1 MRPSTNKPLV
11 VLFLLS
17 ACVSEPLGDEVATAT
32 SELGDVPVS
41 REHIS
46 GDLYHYEL
54 DVRVGDGPNATLRL
68 HRIVRERGPWIPRP
82 SSNAIMMMHGDFATF
97 ATNFAPILGDPQTSS
112 PGMAIWLAE
121 RGVDVWGLD
130 RRWTQAAAIDAD
142 LSDFD
147 AMGLEQELADIGK
160 ALRVAR
166 AVRLFTDRS
175 LERMILSGFS
185 RGGALAYYYASDEAS
200 RPPWKR
206 QVKGLVPLDVYAS
219 LSPEDEGLRQFY
231 CDSAAIEYAALEA
244 GEVDVPNGFQVQ
256 TGRLALEAPDDPN
269 PFAAFDFPFPGATN
283 RDLLLDFVGLTY
295 FYFPAT
301 PLYHLTGSVLDDN
314 GFAAALRDSSEQ
326 VVARWLAGAPPHQS
340 LRESADTDALL
351 CGDAPLPADVP
362 LSRIEVP
369 LFLLGAAGGYGDR
382 ALFSTTEV
390 SSADVSALV
399 IRKLAPEDEA
409 EDYGHADLLYASDA
423 PELAWE
429 PLLQWLRQH

>member
-1 MRPSTNKPLV
+1 MRPSTRRPLV
-11 VLFLLS
+11 VLCLLS
-17 ACVSEPLGDEVATAT
+17 ACASAPLDDEVAVVS
-32 SELGDVPVS
+32 SELHGVPIA
-41 REHIS
+41 REHIG
-46 GDLYHYEL
+46 GDLYHYEF
-54 DVRVGDGPNATLRL
+54 DVRVGEGPNGILGL
-68 HRIVRERGPWIPRP
+68 HRIVRERGPWVPRR
-82 SSNAIMMMHGDFATF
+82 SSNAIMMMHGDFARF

-121 RGVDVWGLD
+121 RGIDVWGLD

-147 AMGLEQELADIGK
+147 AMGIDQELADIGK

-175 LERMILSGFS
+175 VERMILSGFS
-185 RGGALAYYYASDEAS
+185 RGGALAYYYASDEAT
-200 RPPWKR
+200 RPRWKH

-219 LSPEDEGLRQFY
+219 LSPADGDLRQFY
-231 CDSAAIEYAALEA
+231 CDSAAIEYGELDA
-244 GEVDVPNGFQVQ
+244 GEVDVPNDFQVQ

-269 PFAAFDFPFPGATN
+269 PFAEFDFPFPGATN
-283 RDLLLDFVGLTY
+283 RDLLLDFVGQTH

-301 PLYHLTGSVLDDN
+301 PVYHLNGSVLDEN
-314 GFAAALRDSSEQ
+314 GFATALRDSSVE
-326 VVARWLAGAPPHQS
+326 VVARWLADSPPHQS

-369 LFLLGAAGGYGDR
+369 LFLLSAAGGYGDR

-390 SSADVSALV
+390 SSADVTALV
-399 IRKLAPEDEA
+399 VRKLAPENED
-409 EDYGHADLLYASDA
+409 EDYGHADLLYAPDA